1 MAVKDEKMRELKNR
15 IQRYYPD
22 SEDVALLDRAY
33 EFSVQAHSGQMRE
46 SGESY
51 ITHPLGVALILTE
64 LELDLVTIIAGLL
77 HDVVEDTSVTLED
90 IRHQFGEEISGLVD
104 GVTKLSRLD
113 FTSKEE
119 QQAETL
125 RKMFIAMAQ
134 DIRVVLIKLADRTH
148 NLRTLRYLNTHKQ
161 KEIARETMEIYAPL
175 AHRLGIYMIK
185 WELEDLAFRYMQ
197 PDEYFQLVEKLA
209 KKRRER
215 ENFINRIIWILQD
228 YLNEA
233 SINAEIQGRP
243 KHLYSIYNK
252 MKAQDKDLSEIYDLT
267 AVRIIVDSV
276 KDCYHTLGIVH
287 TIWKPIPGRFKDFI
301 AMPKPNMYQ
310 SLHTTVFAAENELAE
325 IQIRTW
331 DMHRTA
337 EYGIAAHWRYKEK
350 PGSKEAPDEKLTW
363 LRQLLEWQHD
373 YRDARDFIKDLKGDL
388 FTDEVFVFTPKG
400 DVIDLPAGSIP
411 LDFAYKIHTDVG
423 NRCTGAR
430 VNGRL
435 VPLDY
440 QLKTGD
446 MVEIVTSKQGS
457 PSRDWLKLVKTSHAK
472 NKIRNWFKKERREEN
487 IEKGREML
495 EKEIKRI
502 NAEQRIALK
511 NDLLEEAA
519 RSFNILTVEDLYS
532 AVGYGGITVNQVISR
547 LREEYKRKYG
557 EEEKEKELPEVKPV
571 KRPGRSSLGVS
582 IEGMDNLLVRVARCC
597 NPVPGDDIV
606 GFITRGRGVSVHRR
620 DCPNLAQ
627 QQIERSRFLEAKWEE
642 ALEASYPV
650 DVEVYADDRKNL
662 LADIMATV
670 NESKVDIT
678 AVTARADKN
687 NVATIYLTM
696 VVRDQNHLDQVMSKI
711 KKMKDVFEVRRYL
724 CGSGNTSTG
733 KNKKQG
739 GSR

>member
-1 MAVKDEKMRELKNR
+1 MAVKEQKLNELKKR

-22 SEDVALLDRAY
+22 LEDWALVEKAY
-33 EFSVQAHSGQMRE
+33 RYSLEAHSGQLRE

-51 ITHPLGVALILTE
+51 ITHPIGVALILTE

-77 HDVVEDTSVTLED
+77 HDVVEDTEISL
-90 IRHQFGEEISGLVD
+90 EEIRQEFGDEVGALVD

-113 FTSKEE
+113 FSSKEE

-125 RKMFIAMAQ
+125 RKMFIAMAR

-161 KEIARETMEIYAPL
+161 KEIARETLEIYAPL

-185 WELEDLAFRYMQ
+185 WELEDLAFRYLQ
-197 PDEYFQLVEKLA
+197 PEEYFQLVEKLD

-215 ENFINRIIWILQD
+215 EKFINRIIWILQD
-228 YLNEA
+228 YLSEA
-233 SINAEIQGRP
+233 NIEAEIQGRP

-252 MKAQDKDLSEIYDLT
+252 MKSQGKDINEIYDLT

-350 PGSKEAPDEKLTW
+350 TRDSDEIDDKLTW
-363 LRQLLEWQHD
+363 LRQLMEWQGD

-400 DVIDLPAGSIP
+400 DVIDLPAGSVT
-411 LDFAYKIHTDVG
+411 LDFAYKIHTDIG
-423 NRCTGAR
+423 NHCTGAR

-446 MVEIVTSKQGS
+446 MVEVVTSKQGS

-487 IEKGREML
+487 IEKGREMI
-495 EKEIKRI
+495 EREIRRI
-502 NAEQRIALK
+502 NVEQRIQLK
-511 NDLLEEAA
+511 NDLLDDVA
-519 RSFNILTVEDLYS
+519 RSFNLAGVEDLYA
-532 AVGYGGITVNQVISR
+532 AVGYGGVSVHQVISR
-547 LREEYKRKYG
+547 MREEYQRRHKDKEP
-557 EEEKEKELPEVKPV
+557 EEVIPEFKPV
-571 KRPGRSSLGVS
+571 KRQKPGSPGVV
-582 IEGMDNLLVRVARCC
+582 IEGMDDLLMRVARCC

-606 GFITRGRGVSVHRR
+606 GLVTRGRGVSIHRR
-620 DCPNLAQ
+620 DCPNLKHYGGD
-627 QQIERSRFLEAKWEE
+627 ESRMLEASWEGE
-642 ALEASYPV
+642 AGASYPV
-650 DVEVYADDRKNL
+650 EIEISATDRKNL
-662 LADIMATV
+662 LADIMTAV
-670 NESKVDIT
+670 NESKIEVN
-678 AVTARADKN
+678 AVSARADKN
-687 NVATIYLTM
+687 RDATIHMTL
-696 VVRDQNHLDQVMSKI
+696 VVRDQVHLDQIMSKI
-711 KKMKDVFEVRRYL
+711 NKIKDVYSVNRYVY
-724 CGSGNTSTG
+724 GSKS
-733 KNKKQG
+733 
-739 GSR
+739 

>member
-1 MAVKDEKMRELKNR
+1 MVVKEQKLIDLKKR

-22 SEDVALLDRAY
+22 LEDWTQVEKAY
-33 EFSVQAHSGQMRE
+33 NYSLQAHSGQMRV

-51 ITHPLGVALILTE
+51 IIHPLGVAVILTE

-77 HDVVEDTSVTLED
+77 HDVVEDTEITLED
-90 IRHQFGEEISGLVD
+90 IRQEFGEEVANLVD

-125 RKMFIAMAQ
+125 RKMFIAMAR

-148 NLRTLRYLNTHKQ
+148 NLRTLRYLNTSKQ
-161 KEIARETMEIYAPL
+161 KEIARETLEIYAPL

-185 WELEDLAFRYMQ
+185 WELEDLAFRYLQ
-197 PDEYFQLVEKLA
+197 PDDYFKLVEKLH

-228 YLNEA
+228 YLSEA
-233 SINAEIQGRP
+233 KIEAEIQGRP

-252 MKAQDKDLSEIYDLT
+252 MQTQNKDLNEIYDLT
-267 AVRIIVDSV
+267 AVRIIVDNV

-301 AMPKPNMYQ
+301 AMPKPNLYQ

-350 PGSKEAPDEKLTW
+350 SRDSEDIDDKLTW
-363 LRQLLEWQHD
+363 LRQLMEWQSD

-400 DVIDLPAGSIP
+400 DVIDLPAGSVT
-411 LDFAYKIHTDVG
+411 LDFAYKIHTDIG
-423 NRCTGAR
+423 NHCTGAR

-446 MVEIVTSKQGS
+446 MVEVVTSKQGS

-472 NKIRNWFKKERREEN
+472 NKIRNWFKKERRDEN
-487 IEKGREML
+487 IEKGREMI
-495 EKEIKRI
+495 EREIRRI
-502 NAEQRIALK
+502 NTEQRLHMK
-511 NDLLEEAA
+511 NDLLEETAS
-519 RSFNILTVEDLYS
+519 SFNLLSVEDLYA
-532 AVGYGGITVNQVISR
+532 AVGYGGVSVHQVISR
-547 LREEYKRKYG
+547 MREEYQRRTKDHEQ
-557 EEEKEKELPEVKPV
+557 EEIIPEFKPV
-571 KRPGRSSLGVS
+571 KKKKQGSPGVS
-582 IEGMDNLLVRVARCC
+582 IEGVDNLLMRVAKCC

-606 GFITRGRGVSVHRR
+606 GLVTRGRGVSIHRT
-620 DCPNLAQ
+620 DCPNLKHYHGDK
-627 QQIERSRFLEAKWEE
+627 SRLMDANWEGIDD
-642 ALEASYPV
+642 ASYPV
-650 DVEVYADDRKNL
+650 DIEIQANDRKNL
-662 LADIMATV
+662 LADIMSDV
-670 NESKVDIT
+670 NESKIEVT
-678 AVTARADKN
+678 AVSARADKN
-687 NVATIYLTM
+687 KDATIQMTL
-696 VVRDQNHLDQVMSKI
+696 VVRDQVHLDQIMNKI
-711 KKMKDVFEVRRYL
+711 GKVKDVFSVRRYVY
-724 CGSGNTSTG
+724 GA
-733 KNKKQG
+733 
-739 GSR
+739 GSRR

>member
-1 MAVKDEKMRELKNR
+1 MAVKEKKLNELKKR

-22 SEDVALLDRAY
+22 LEDWVLVEKAY
-33 EFSVQAHSGQMRE
+33 NYSVQAHSGQLRE

-51 ITHPLGVALILTE
+51 ITHPLGVAMILTE

-77 HDVVEDTSVTLED
+77 HDVVEDTDITLEE
-90 IRHQFGEEISGLVD
+90 IRNEFGDEVAALVD

-148 NLRTLRYLNTHKQ
+148 NLRTLRYLNTSKQ
-161 KEIARETMEIYAPL
+161 KEIARETLEIYAPL

-197 PDEYFQLVEKLA
+197 PSDYFQLVDKLA

-228 YLNEA
+228 YLSEA
-233 SINAEIQGRP
+233 SIEAEIQGRP
-243 KHLYSIYNK
+243 KHLFSIYNK
-252 MKAQDKDLSEIYDLT
+252 MKTQGKDLNEIYDLT
-267 AVRIIVDSV
+267 AIRIIVDTV

-350 PGSKEAPDEKLTW
+350 LKDSGEVDDKLTW

-388 FTDEVFVFTPKG
+388 FTDEVFVFTPRG
-400 DVIDLPAGSIP
+400 DVIDLPAGSVT
-411 LDFAYKIHTDVG
+411 LDFAYKIHTDIG
-423 NRCTGAR
+423 NQCTGAR

-446 MVEIVTSKQGS
+446 MVEVITSKHGS

-472 NKIRNWFKKERREEN
+472 NKIRTWFKKERREEN
-487 IEKGREML
+487 IEKGREMI
-495 EKEIKRI
+495 EREIRRV
-502 NAEQRIALK
+502 NVEQRIFLK
-511 NDLLEEAA
+511 SDLLEEVGH
-519 RSFNILTVEDLYS
+519 SFNIMSIDDLY
-532 AVGYGGITVNQVISR
+532 AAIGYGGVSVHQVLSR
-547 LREEYKRKYG
+547 LREEYNKIHKDKDQ
-557 EEEKEKELPEVKPV
+557 ETVLPELKPA
-571 KRPGRSSLGVS
+571 KHLKQGSPGVL
-582 IEGMDNLLVRVARCC
+582 IQGMDDLLMRVARCC
-597 NPVPGDDIV
+597 NPVPGDDITGLV
-606 GFITRGRGVSVHRR
+606 TRGRGVSIHRS
-620 DCPNLAQ
+620 DCPHLKQYKGNKDRL
-627 QQIERSRFLEAKWEE
+627 LEAYWMGE
-642 ALEASYPV
+642 AGTSYPV
-650 DVEVYADDRKNL
+650 EIEIKASDRKNL

-670 NESKVDIT
+670 NESRIDVS
-678 AVTARADKN
+678 AVSARADKN
-687 NVATIYLTM
+687 HDATVHMTLA
-696 VVRDQNHLDQVMSKI
+696 VRDQVHLDQIMAKI
-711 KKMKDVFEVRRYL
+711 NKVKDVFSVRRYVY
-724 CGSGNTSTG
+724 GSKS
-733 KNKKQG
+733 
-739 GSR
+739 

>member
-1 MAVKDEKMRELKNR
+1 MTIKEKKINELKKS
-15 IQRYYPD
+15 IKRYYPD
-22 SEDVALLDRAY
+22 MEDWELVEKAY
-33 EFSVQAHSGQMRE
+33 NFSLEAHSGQLRE

-51 ITHPLGVALILTE
+51 ITHPLGVAMLLTE
-64 LELDLVTIIAGLL
+64 LELDLVTIIAGLM
-77 HDVVEDTSVTLED
+77 HDVVEDTPVTLEE
-90 IRHQFGEEISGLVD
+90 IRREFGEEVAALVD

-161 KEIARETMEIYAPL
+161 KEIARETLEIYAPL

-197 PDEYFQLVEKLA
+197 PEEYFQLVDKLA

-215 ENFINRIIWILQD
+215 EKFINRIIWILQD
-228 YLNEA
+228 YLSES
-233 SINAEIQGRP
+233 SIEAEIQGRP
-243 KHLYSIYNK
+243 KHLFSIYNK
-252 MKAQDKDLSEIYDLT
+252 MKNQGKDLNEIYDLT
-267 AVRIIVDSV
+267 AIRIIVDTV

-350 PGSKEAPDEKLTW
+350 AKDDEVMDDKLTW

-400 DVIDLPAGSIP
+400 DVIDLPSGSVT

-423 NRCTGAR
+423 NRCTGAK

-435 VPLDY
+435 VSLDY

-446 MVEIVTSKQGS
+446 MVEVVTSKQGS

-495 EKEIKRI
+495 EREIRRI
-502 NAEQRIALK
+502 NIEQRISLK
-511 NDLLEEAA
+511 SDLLEEVG
-519 RSFNILTVEDLYS
+519 RSFNIHSVEDLYG
-532 AVGYGGITVNQVISR
+532 AIGYGGVTVNQVISR
-547 LREEYKRKYG
+547 LREEYNRKYG
-557 EEEKEKELPEVKPV
+557 QQDKEKALPEIKPV
-571 KRPGRSSLGVS
+571 KRPKSSSVGVS
-582 IEGMDNLLVRVARCC
+582 IDGMDNLLIRVARCC
-597 NPVPGDDIV
+597 NPVPGDEIV

-627 QQIERSRFLEAKWEE
+627 KSIDKDRFLEASWEVE
-642 ALEASYPV
+642 AEASYPV
-650 DVEVYADDRKNL
+650 EIEISADDRKNL
-662 LADIMATV
+662 LADVMASV
-670 NESKVDIT
+670 NESKVDII
-678 AVTARADKN
+678 AVTARTDKN
-687 NVATIYLTM
+687 HLATIYLTL
-696 VVRDQNHLDQVMSKI
+696 VVRVQVHLDQIMNKI
-711 KKMKDVFEVRRYL
+711 KKIKEVYEVRRYVYGL
-724 CGSGNTSTG
+724 N
-733 KNKKQG
+733 N
-739 GSR
+739 

>member
-1 MAVKDEKMRELKNR
+1 MTVKDEKMNELKQR

-22 SEDVALLDRAY
+22 MDEWVLVEKAFD
-33 EFSVQAHSGQMRE
+33 FSLKAHSGQLRE

-51 ITHPLGVALILTE
+51 VTHPLGVALILTE

-77 HDVVEDTSVTLED
+77 HDVVEDTSVTLDD
-90 IRHQFGEEISGLVD
+90 IRDQFGEEVASLVD

-148 NLRTLRYLNTHKQ
+148 NLRTLRYLNTDKQ
-161 KEIARETMEIYAPL
+161 KEIARETLEIYAPL

-197 PDEYFQLVEKLA
+197 PDEYFQLVDKLA

-228 YLNEA
+228 YLSEA
-233 SINAEIQGRP
+233 SIEAEIQGRP

-252 MKAQDKDLSEIYDLT
+252 MQSQDKDLNEIYDLT
-267 AVRIIVDSV
+267 AVRIIVDNV

-337 EYGIAAHWRYKEK
+337 EYGIAAHWRYKEESPHGK
-350 PGSKEAPDEKLTW
+350 APDEKLTW

-400 DVIDLPAGSIP
+400 DVVDLPAGSIT
-411 LDFAYKIHTDVG
+411 LDFAYKIHTDIG

-435 VPLDY
+435 VSLDY
-440 QLKTGD
+440 QLNTGD
-446 MVEIVTSKQGS
+446 MVEVITSKQGA
-457 PSRDWLKLVKTSHAK
+457 PSRDWLKQVKTSHAK

-487 IEKGREML
+487 VERGREML

-502 NAEQRIALK
+502 SAEQRISLK
-511 NDLLEEAA
+511 SDLLEEVAG
-519 RSFNILTVEDLYS
+519 SFNIMTVEDLYG
-532 AVGYGGITVNQVISR
+532 AVGYGGVTVNQVINR
-547 LREEYKRKYG
+547 MREEYKRKYG
-557 EEEKEKELPEVKPV
+557 EEEKEQALPELKQVKTP
-571 KRPGRSSLGVS
+571 KHSSMGVS
-582 IEGMDNLLVRVARCC
+582 VEGLDGLLVRIARCC
-597 NPVPGDDIV
+597 NPVPGDEIV

-627 QQIERSRFLEAKWEE
+627 KDVEKDRFLAASWEGKAE
-642 ALEASYPV
+642 TAHPV
-650 DVEVYADDRKNL
+650 DVEVFADDRKNL
-662 LADIMATV
+662 LADIMTQV
-670 NESKVDIT
+670 NESRVDIT
-678 AVTARADKN
+678 AVNAKADKN
-687 NVATIYLTM
+687 NVATIHLTM
-696 VVRDQNHLDQVMSKI
+696 VVRDHEHLEQIMNKI
-711 KKMKDVFEVRRYL
+711 KKIKAVFEVRRYIY
-724 CGSGNTSTG
+724 GSN
-733 KNKKQG
+733 G
-739 GSR
+739 GLK